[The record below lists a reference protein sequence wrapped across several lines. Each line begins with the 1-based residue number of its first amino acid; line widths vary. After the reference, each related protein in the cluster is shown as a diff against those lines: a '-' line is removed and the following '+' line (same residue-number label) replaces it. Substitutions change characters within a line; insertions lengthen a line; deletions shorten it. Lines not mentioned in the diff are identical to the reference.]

1 MKLTALICM
10 QFAKR
15 PKVSDPSGHT
25 PRSAARLT
33 TILDELARASVHGL
47 RLTDIVE
54 ATGLGKTTAHRLLN
68 GLADQGLIDF
78 DEDSGRFFMGMK
90 MLAWAAAARN
100 RFNIARMAEPALASI
115 TRETEDTAYLIG
127 RSGDFAVC
135 LDCWEGTFPIKVLT
149 LRIGDRRPLGIG
161 AGSLALLAALPDADV
176 TRILAQQAGNRSQYT
191 FSDERLREMV
201 AETRRNGY
209 AYNDT
214 HVLKDMAGVTGM
226 AAIAVAVRRADGAPV
241 AALHTTSI
249 TARLAQPRRDEIA
262 RMLKTESRKLESH
275 LQPVFET
282 RSLQSRSPVTGRF
295 N

>member
-1 MKLTALICM
+1 MN
-10 QFAKR
+10 
-15 PKVSDPSGHT
+15 DPSSDT

-54 ATGLGKTTAHRLLN
+54 VTGLGKTTAHRLLN

-78 DEDSGRFFMGMK
+78 DEDTGRFFMGMK
-90 MLAWAAAARN
+90 MLAWASAARN
-100 RFNIARMAEPALASI
+100 RFNIAKMAEPALASI

-149 LRIGDRRPLGIG
+149 LHIGDRRPLGIG
-161 AGSLALLAALPDADV
+161 AGSLALLAALPDAEV
-176 TRILAQQAGNRSQYT
+176 ARVLSQQAGERSQYT
-191 FSDERLREMV
+191 FSDARLREMV

-209 AYNDT
+209 AYNDI
-214 HVLKDMAGVTGM
+214 HVYKDMADVTGM
-226 AAIAVAVRRADGAPV
+226 AAVAVAVHRADGAPV

-249 TARLAQPRRDEIA
+249 TARLTQPRRDEVV
-262 RMLKTESRKLESH
+262 RMLKAEARKLETY

-282 RSLQSRSPVTGRF
+282 PSLQSRTPVAG
-295 N
+295 NAY